1 MTLEILVNSAIRMLL
16 VGAVAWL
23 ALRAVR
29 VRNAHV
35 EALVWR
41 MLLFAGLSLPV
52 LLYWRLAPG
61 FTTSLQLPV
70 LTLGG
75 TDPAATSAHGAVLLV
90 PLLRL
95 LTALYLAG
103 ALLLVGRLAFGLVA
117 LWRISLA
124 AEPQPLPGDVRISA
138 HIRSPATFGTIVL
151 LPSDA
156 RSWPSGRLDAV
167 LAHERA
173 HVRARDGYW
182 SWLSRLHT
190 AIYWFSPLAW
200 WMQRRLESLAEATS
214 DDAVVVAQHDP
225 VAYAALLL
233 EFAQK
238 PNTRS
243 VAMSVAESH
252 VPERIERLL
261 AGTPPSRALP
271 RAARW
276 SAIALLIPVTLL
288 AASTTRG
295 APIVNAGPSQ
305 IAGVGP
311 GIAQAANADE
321 YYPAVAVAEQVTG
334 FAVVEVDLDTLGQ
347 LVDARVVKVEPA
359 DARFGFADAALQVAR
374 NTTYKNPQQQ
384 PSSFQFM
391 VKFTLDDK

>member
-1 MTLEILVNSAIRMLL
+1 
-16 VGAVAWL
+16 
-23 ALRAVR
+23 
-29 VRNAHV
+29 
-35 EALVWR
+35 
-41 MLLFAGLSLPV
+41 
-52 LLYWRLAPG
+52 
-61 FTTSLQLPV
+61 
-70 LTLGG
+70 
-75 TDPAATSAHGAVLLV
+75 VLLV

-124 AEPQPLPGDVRISA
+124 AEPLPLPGDVRISA

>member
-1 MTLEILVNSAIRMLL
+1 MTLEILVNTAIRMLL

-23 ALRAVR
+23 TLRAVR

-41 MLLFAGLSLPV
+41 MPLFAVLALPM

-70 LTLGG
+70 LTMGG
-75 TDPAATSAHGAVLLV
+75 TDPAATSAHGAVSL
-90 PLLRL
+90 PRL
-95 LTALYLAG
+95 LAALYLAG

-124 AEPQPLPGDVRISA
+124 AEPLPLPGDVRISA
-138 HIRSPATFGTIVL
+138 RIRSPATFGTIVL

-156 RSWPSGRLDAV
+156 RAWPAGRLDAV

-182 SWLSRLHT
+182 SWLSQLH
-190 AIYWFSPLAW
+190 AANYWFSPLAW
-200 WMQRRLESLAEATS
+200 WMQRRLESLAETTS
-214 DDAVVVAQHDP
+214 DDAVVAAHHDP
-225 VAYAALLL
+225 VTYAALLL

-295 APIVNAGPSQ
+295 APIVNADPSQ

-311 GIAQAANADE
+311 GIAQAANPDE

-347 LVDARVVKVEPA
+347 LVEARVVKVEPA
-359 DARFGFADAALQVAR
+359 DPRFGFADAALQVAR
-374 NTTYKNPQQQ
+374 NTTYKNPLQQ
-384 PSSFQFM
+384 PSSFRFM
-391 VKFTLDDK
+391 VKFALTDE